1 MARTVTR
8 NNLTPT
14 SRLGVDVCEN
24 GATELLELV
33 SQVKTAGQLTKSAR
47 FAYSKAPPSKI
58 FQKQNPEAETS
69 TVGKVNPHIL
79 LPLDGVCAARAITRS
94 SQVLTS

>member
-1 MARTVTR
+1 MSGRIVTR

-24 GATELLELV
+24 GAAELLELV

-47 FAYSKAPPSKI
+47 FAYSKAQPSKI
-58 FQKQNPEAETS
+58 FQKQNPEAELQQLAKLIHTTS
-69 TVGKVNPHIL
+69 FP
-79 LPLDGVCAARAITRS
+79 
-94 SQVLTS
+94 